1 MALHEFNSF
10 GLLFIKEDGITV
22 NISAVKSTGSPIH
35 RAYGEEFD
43 EPIKLERPIM
53 VSFAAEILPDGK
65 TKTAFH
71 EIGSNEYTPVA
82 ETIPQVGKA
91 LAKAFD
97 LIRVAANI

>member
-10 GLLFIKEDGITV
+10 GLIFIKEDGITV

-35 RAYGEEFD
+35 RAYSEEFD
-43 EPIKLERPIM
+43 VPIKLSRPIM
-53 VSFAAEILPDGK
+53 VSFAAQILPDEI

-71 EIGSNEYTPVA
+71 EIGSSEYTPVA
-82 ETIPQVGKA
+82 DTLPQVGKA

-97 LIRVAANI
+97 LIKEAVNL